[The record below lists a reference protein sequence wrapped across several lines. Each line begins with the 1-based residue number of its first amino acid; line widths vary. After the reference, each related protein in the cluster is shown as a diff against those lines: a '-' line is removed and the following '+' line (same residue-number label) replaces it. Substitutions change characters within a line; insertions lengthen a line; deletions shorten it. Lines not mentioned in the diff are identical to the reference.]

1 MPSTIKQ
8 IQFDR
13 QLDLMQVRE
22 FRRSGNLEV
31 LSGLYNKYIHLV
43 YGLCLHYLGDRVQAR
58 NAVKEIFEKVTV
70 EAIKHEIT
78 HFKPWLY
85 QISKK
90 FCQKKT
96 GFSAHNEIQFLKI
109 GIEKEHPLDDDTQIT
124 DSLADCIKDL
134 EKPHKQCID
143 LFYHKNKC
151 YREIAKKLNINE
163 TEVKERISEAKQ
175 KILVGLEEKTKIS
188 QASKLD

>member
-31 LSGLYNKYIHLV
+31 LSGLYNKYIHLT
-43 YGLCLHYLGDRVQAR
+43 YGLCLYYLGDRVQAR
-58 NAVKEIFEKVTV
+58 IAVKEIFEKVTV

-85 QISKK
+85 QLSRKYCLKK
-90 FCQKKT
+90 AGLSSQSEGQSPKAT
-96 GFSAHNEIQFLKI
+96 
-109 GIEKEHPLDDDTQIT
+109 IEKEHPLDDDTQIT
-124 DSLADCIKDL
+124 DSLSDCIKKLD
-134 EKPHKQCID
+134 KGHQQCID
-143 LFYHKNKC
+143 LFYRRSKC
-151 YREIAKKLNINE
+151 YREIAKKMNISEN
-163 TEVKERISEAKQ
+163 EVKERISEAKQ
-175 KILVGLEEKTKIS
+175 RILACLEEKAQIS
-188 QASKLD
+188 QASKFD